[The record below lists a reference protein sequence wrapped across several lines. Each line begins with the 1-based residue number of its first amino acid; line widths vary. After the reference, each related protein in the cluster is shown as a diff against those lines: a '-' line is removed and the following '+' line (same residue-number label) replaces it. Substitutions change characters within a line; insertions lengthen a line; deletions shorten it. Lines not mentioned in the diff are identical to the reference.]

1 MKAELHVPEEMIEA
15 IADKVLEKLLPILNN
30 PQKPDRYLDVSE
42 LATTIKKSKGQI
54 YQWVNRSIHGLV
66 NFPYLKVGRSLRFSL
81 KDITEWMREN

>member
-54 YQWVNRSIHGLV
+54 YQWVNRSKHGLV